1 MGWFRRVRGKGPK
14 APASEPAL
22 PTHSRNGSS
31 TDVVQINHAD
41 ADGYTEEDDWDRR
54 QQRPAVAGN
63 GPSRLETLYIS
74 PSETNL
80 YLQALAGLDTA
91 SPTLPLWSEP
101 APEIPTLDIDQAPI
115 PALDIPY
122 PKTPDIIPSR
132 NPNRQKRRHGL
143 LSVYGDAGV
152 QISGFPSIVVADV
165 DAALQTWKEGVAARS
180 HEMEEVAKRHPE
192 MPAYWKAELRGKVWR
207 LKGTQELEW
216 VHLLGRF

>member
-14 APASEPAL
+14 APASEPAY
-22 PTHSRNGSS
+22 PTHSRDPSS
-31 TDVVQINHAD
+31 ADLVQINHAD
-41 ADGYTEEDDWDRR
+41 ADGYTEDDHWNPHHRSA
-54 QQRPAVAGN
+54 QATT
-63 GPSRLETLYIS
+63 GPTRLETLYIT

-101 APEIPTLDIDQAPI
+101 APEIPNLDIDQAPI
-115 PALDIPY
+115 PAPDIPY

-143 LSVYGDAGV
+143 LSIYGDAGV
-152 QISGFPSIVVADV
+152 QISGFPSIVVPDV
-165 DAALQTWKEGVAARS
+165 DTALQTWNLGVAARS
-180 HEMEEVAKRHPE
+180 HDMEEVAKRHPE
-192 MPAYWKAELRGKVWR
+192 TPALWKAELKGKVWR

-216 VHLLGRF
+216 VHA